1 MAVIKFTRNL
11 NRYYPDLGPVSSQKQ
26 TLMGVLHDANEKYP
40 GIIDYIL
47 DERGCIRKHVHVF
60 IGNKAIR
67 NRDDVGIEIDEKDEI
82 YVMQALSGG

>member
-11 NRYYPDLGPVSSQKQ
+11 NRYYPTLGPVNTDKP
-26 TLMGVLHDANEKYP
+26 TLRGVLDDVNKQFP

-47 DERGCIRKHVHVF
+47 DEQGNIRKHVHVF
-60 IGNKAIR
+60 IGKEAIR
-67 NRDDVGIEIDEKDEI
+67 DRNNTDIEIEKESDI